1 MLFQLLSQ
9 CIGNILHLFLHFES
23 SSFPKPLSAKD
34 EREAIEEISKGNAD
48 ARDKLISHN
57 LRLVAHIAK
66 KYYKN
71 PQEQDDFISI
81 GTIGLIKAVN
91 TFKNEK
97 GRFSSYAARCIEN
110 ELLMSLR
117 SAKKTMNTVFLGDLL
132 ENDNDGGTLT
142 REDVAAD
149 DFVLSEFAEQREE
162 VEIMYKNIYSQL
174 DKREQQVIRM
184 RYGLGNCHPMSQQ
197 DVCKILGIS
206 RSYVS
211 RIEKK
216 AVEKL
221 RHKLNEQG

>member
-1 MLFQLLSQ
+1 MFFQLFSEF
-9 CIGNILHLFLHFES
+9 ITGILHLFLYFES
-23 SSFPKPLSAKD
+23 SSFPKPLGAKE
-34 EREAIEEISKGNAD
+34 EREIFEELSNGCAA

-91 TFKNEK
+91 SFNADK

-117 SAKKTMNTVFLGDLL
+117 SAKKTSNTVFLGDLL
-132 ENDNDGGTLT
+132 ENDSSGGGLT

-149 DFVLSEFAEQREE
+149 DYQLSEIAEHNEE
-162 VEIMYKNIYSQL
+162 VEMLYNRISSRLEI
-174 DKREQQVIRM
+174 REQQVLQL
-184 RYGLGNCHPMSQQ
+184 RYGLENRRPMSQQ
-197 DVCKILGIS
+197 EVCEILGIS

-216 AVEKL
+216 ALEKL
-221 RHKLNEQG
+221 REEFKGH

>member
-1 MLFQLLSQ
+1 MFLQIFTE
-9 CIGNILHLFLHFES
+9 CISNILHLFLYFES
-23 SSFPKPLSAKD
+23 SSFPKPLGTKE
-34 EREAIEEISKGNAD
+34 EREVLEELQNGSSE

-66 KYYKN
+66 KYYKT
-71 PQEQDDFISI
+71 PHEQDDFISI

-91 TFKNEK
+91 TFKTDK

-117 SAKKTMNTVFLGDLL
+117 AAKKTQNTVYLGDIL
-132 ENDNDGGTLT
+132 ENDNDGGGLT

-149 DFVLSEFAEQREE
+149 DFQLSEIVEQREE
-162 VEIMYKNIYSQL
+162 VKGLYQSIVSSL
-174 DKREQQVIRM
+174 DKREQEIIRL
-184 RYGLGNCHPMSQQ
+184 RYGLGNRHPMSQQ
-197 DVCKILGIS
+197 EVCNILGIS

-216 AVEKL
+216 AIEKL
-221 RHKLNEQG
+221 QSELKK

>member
-1 MLFQLLSQ
+1 MFFQLFTE
-9 CIGNILHLFLHFES
+9 CISNVLHLFLYFES
-23 SSFPKPLSAKD
+23 SSFPKPLSAKE
-34 EREAIEEISKGNAD
+34 EREALEELQKNSAA

-66 KYYKN
+66 KYYKT

-91 TFKNEK
+91 TFKSEK

-110 ELLMSLR
+110 ELLMNLR
-117 SAKKTMNTVFLGDLL
+117 AAKKTQNTVYLGDIL
-132 ENDNDGGTLT
+132 ESDKDGGSLT

-149 DFVLSEFAEQREE
+149 DYQLSEIVEQREE
-162 VEIMYKNIYSQL
+162 IQSLYRSIVNKL
-174 DKREQQVIRM
+174 DEREQRIIKL
-184 RYGLGNCHPMSQQ
+184 RYGLGNNNPMSQQ
-197 DVCKILGIS
+197 EVCNILGIS

-216 AVEKL
+216 AIEKL
-221 RHKLNEQG
+221 RKTTKAE